1 MKLNEIETEL
11 VSKTELFR
19 GLPPSVL
26 TRILAVSDC
35 TAAEYE
41 KNEVVYDKTN
51 FYRSLGIVLEGRL
64 RVTKENA
71 DKRPI
76 VMSTL
81 QRGAIFGAA
90 ALFNSEPEYATK
102 ITAIE
107 RSRVLFLPQRLVK
120 RMIER
125 EPDIA
130 ENYIRY
136 LSERILFLNRK
147 IYFLTAGT
155 AEQRLA
161 GFLLDNLAVG
171 EFSEMPMTMHR
182 LADALN
188 MSRASLYRAFDELT
202 ASGAVSKQGKLV
214 CINNAALLKNLRKED
229 NKDERVCMFSA
240 GSLHAAV
247 RGRRLH
253 G

>member
-1 MKLNEIETEL
+1 MKLNGTETEL
-11 VSKTELFR
+11 VLKTELFR
-19 GLPPSVL
+19 GSPPGVL

-35 TAAEYE
+35 TAAAYE

-51 FYRSLGIVLEGRL
+51 FSRSLGIVLEGRL

-81 QRGAIFGAA
+81 QRGAMFGAA

-107 RSRVLFLPQRLVK
+107 HSRVLFLPQRLIK

-125 EPDIA
+125 EPEIA

-171 EFSEMPMTMHR
+171 EFSEMPMPMHR

-214 CINNAALLKNLRKED
+214 CINNADLLKNL
-229 NKDERVCMFSA
+229 
-240 GSLHAAV
+240 
-247 RGRRLH
+247 
-253 G
+253 

>member
-1 MKLNEIETEL
+1 MKLNETETEL
-11 VSKTELFR
+11 VLKTELFR
-19 GLPPSVL
+19 GSPPSVL

-41 KNEVVYDKTN
+41 KNEVVYDKTS
-51 FYRSLGIVLEGRL
+51 FSRSLGIVLEGRL

-81 QRGAIFGAA
+81 QKGAMFGAA
-90 ALFNSEPEYATK
+90 ALFNDAPEFATK

-107 RSRVLFLPQRLVK
+107 HSRVLFLPQRLIK

-125 EPDIA
+125 EPFIA

-161 GFLLDNLAVG
+161 GFLSDNLAEG
-171 EFSEMPMTMHR
+171 EYSEMPMPMHR

-202 ASGAVSKQGKLV
+202 VSGAVSKQGKLV
-214 CINNAALLKNLRKED
+214 CINNAELLKNL
-229 NKDERVCMFSA
+229 
-240 GSLHAAV
+240 
-247 RGRRLH
+247 
-253 G
+253 

>member
-19 GLPPSVL
+19 GSPPSVL

-51 FYRSLGIVLEGRL
+51 FSRSLGIVLEGRL

-76 VMSTL
+76 VMNTL
-81 QRGAIFGAA
+81 QRGAMFGAA

-107 RSRVLFLPQRLVK
+107 RSRVLFLPQRLIK

-214 CINNAALLKNLRKED
+214 CINNAELLKNL
-229 NKDERVCMFSA
+229 
-240 GSLHAAV
+240 
-247 RGRRLH
+247 
-253 G
+253 

>member
-214 CINNAALLKNLRKED
+214 CINNAELLKDL
-229 NKDERVCMFSA
+229 
-240 GSLHAAV
+240 
-247 RGRRLH
+247 
-253 G
+253 

>member
-1 MKLNEIETEL
+1 MKLNGTETEL
-11 VSKTELFR
+11 VLKTELFR
-19 GLPPSVL
+19 GSPPGVL

-51 FYRSLGIVLEGRL
+51 FSRSLGIVLEGRL

-81 QRGAIFGAA
+81 QRGAMFGAA

-107 RSRVLFLPQRLVK
+107 HSRVLFLPQRLIK

-125 EPDIA
+125 EPEIA

-214 CINNAALLKNLRKED
+214 CINNAELLKNL
-229 NKDERVCMFSA
+229 
-240 GSLHAAV
+240 
-247 RGRRLH
+247 
-253 G
+253 

>member
-1 MKLNEIETEL
+1 MKLNDAEIEL
-11 VSKTELFR
+11 VMKTELFR
-19 GLPPSVL
+19 GLPRSVL
-26 TRILAVSDC
+26 MRIIAVSDC
-35 TAAEYE
+35 TVEEYS
-41 KNEVVYDKTN
+41 KNDIVFSKTS
-51 FYRSLGIVLEGRL
+51 FTRSLGIVLGGKL

-81 QRGAIFGAA
+81 QSGSLFGAA
-90 ALFNSEPEYATK
+90 ALFNSQGEYVTQ

-107 RSRVLFLPQRLVK
+107 HSRILFLPQRLIK

-125 EPDIA
+125 EPEIA

-161 GFLLDNLAVG
+161 SFLLDNLSEG
-171 EFSEMPMTMHR
+171 EYSEMPMPMHR

-188 MSRASLYRAFDELT
+188 MSRASLYRAFDLLIE
-202 ASGAVSKQGKLV
+202 SGAVSKQGKLV
-214 CINNAALLKNLRKED
+214 CISNAEHLNQL
-229 NKDERVCMFSA
+229 
-240 GSLHAAV
+240 
-247 RGRRLH
+247 
-253 G
+253 

>member
-26 TRILAVSDC
+26 ARILAVSDC

-81 QRGAIFGAA
+81 QRGAMFGAA

-214 CINNAALLKNLRKED
+214 CINNAELLKNL
-229 NKDERVCMFSA
+229 
-240 GSLHAAV
+240 
-247 RGRRLH
+247 
-253 G
+253 

>member
-11 VSKTELFR
+11 VSKTEIFR
-19 GLPPSVL
+19 GSPPSVL

-214 CINNAALLKNLRKED
+214 CINNAELLKNL
-229 NKDERVCMFSA
+229 
-240 GSLHAAV
+240 
-247 RGRRLH
+247 
-253 G
+253 

>member
-19 GLPPSVL
+19 GSPPSVL

-51 FYRSLGIVLEGRL
+51 FSRSFGIVLEGRL

-81 QRGAIFGAA
+81 QRGAMFGAA

-107 RSRVLFLPQRLVK
+107 HSRVLFLPQRLIK

-171 EFSEMPMTMHR
+171 EFSEMPMPMHR

-214 CINNAALLKNLRKED
+214 CINNAELLKNL
-229 NKDERVCMFSA
+229 
-240 GSLHAAV
+240 
-247 RGRRLH
+247 
-253 G
+253 

>member
-1 MKLNEIETEL
+1 MRLNETEMEL
-11 VSKTELFR
+11 VLKTELFR
-19 GLPPSVL
+19 GSPPSVL

-35 TAAEYE
+35 TAADYE
-41 KNEVVYDKTN
+41 KNDVVYDKTN
-51 FYRSLGIVLEGRL
+51 FSRSLGIVLDGRL

-81 QRGAIFGAA
+81 QRGALFGAA

-107 RSRVLFLPQRLVK
+107 RSRVLFLPQRLIK

-161 GFLLDNLAVG
+161 GFLMDNLAVG
-171 EFSEMPMTMHR
+171 EYSEMPMPMHR

-202 ASGAVSKQGKLV
+202 ESGAVSKQGKLV
-214 CINNAALLKNLRKED
+214 CINNAELLKNL
-229 NKDERVCMFSA
+229 
-240 GSLHAAV
+240 L
-247 RGRRLH
+247 
-253 G
+253 

>member
-19 GLPPSVL
+19 GSPPSVL

-81 QRGAIFGAA
+81 QRGAMFGAA

-107 RSRVLFLPQRLVK
+107 HSRVLFLPQRLIK

-214 CINNAALLKNLRKED
+214 CINNAELLKNL
-229 NKDERVCMFSA
+229 
-240 GSLHAAV
+240 
-247 RGRRLH
+247 
-253 G
+253 

>member
-19 GLPPSVL
+19 GSPPSVL
-26 TRILAVSDC
+26 TRILALSDC

-81 QRGAIFGAA
+81 QRGAMFGAA

-188 MSRASLYRAFDELT
+188 MSRASLYRAFDELM

-214 CINNAALLKNLRKED
+214 CINNAELLKNL
-229 NKDERVCMFSA
+229 
-240 GSLHAAV
+240 
-247 RGRRLH
+247 
-253 G
+253 

>member
-1 MKLNEIETEL
+1 MKLNETEMEL
-11 VSKTELFR
+11 VLKTELFR
-19 GLPPSVL
+19 GSPPSVL

-35 TAAEYE
+35 TAADYE
-41 KNEVVYDKTN
+41 KNDVVYDKTN
-51 FYRSLGIVLEGRL
+51 FSRSLGIVLEGRL

-81 QRGAIFGAA
+81 QRGALFGAA

-107 RSRVLFLPQRLVK
+107 RSRVLFLPQRLIK

-161 GFLLDNLAVG
+161 GFLMDNLAVG
-171 EFSEMPMTMHR
+171 EYSEMPMPMHR

-202 ASGAVSKQGKLV
+202 ESGAVSKQGKLV
-214 CINNAALLKNLRKED
+214 CINNAELLKNL
-229 NKDERVCMFSA
+229 
-240 GSLHAAV
+240 L
-247 RGRRLH
+247 
-253 G
+253 

>member
-19 GLPPSVL
+19 GLPPSAL

-35 TAAEYE
+35 TAAEDE

-90 ALFNSEPEYATK
+90 ALFNSEPAYATK

-214 CINNAALLKNLRKED
+214 CINNAELLKNL
-229 NKDERVCMFSA
+229 
-240 GSLHAAV
+240 
-247 RGRRLH
+247 
-253 G
+253 

>member
-19 GLPPSVL
+19 GSPPSVL

-35 TAAEYE
+35 TATEYE

-214 CINNAALLKNLRKED
+214 CINNAELLKNL
-229 NKDERVCMFSA
+229 
-240 GSLHAAV
+240 
-247 RGRRLH
+247 
-253 G
+253 

>member
-1 MKLNEIETEL
+1 MKLNGTETEL
-11 VSKTELFR
+11 VLKTELFR
-19 GLPPSVL
+19 GSPPGVL

-35 TAAEYE
+35 TAAAYE
-41 KNEVVYDKTN
+41 KNDVVYDKTN
-51 FYRSLGIVLEGRL
+51 FSRSLGIVLEGRL

-71 DKRPI
+71 DNRSI

-81 QRGAIFGAA
+81 QRGAMFGAA

-107 RSRVLFLPQRLVK
+107 HSRVLFLPQRLIK

-125 EPDIA
+125 EPEIA

-214 CINNAALLKNLRKED
+214 CINNVELLKNL
-229 NKDERVCMFSA
+229 
-240 GSLHAAV
+240 
-247 RGRRLH
+247 
-253 G
+253 

>member
-1 MKLNEIETEL
+1 MRLNETEMEL
-11 VSKTELFR
+11 VLKTELFR
-19 GLPPSVL
+19 GSPPSVL

-35 TAAEYE
+35 TAADYE
-41 KNEVVYDKTN
+41 KNDVVYDKTN
-51 FYRSLGIVLEGRL
+51 FSRSLGIVLDGRL

-81 QRGAIFGAA
+81 QRGALFGAA

-102 ITAIE
+102 VTAIE
-107 RSRVLFLPQRLVK
+107 RSRVLFLPQRLIK

-171 EFSEMPMTMHR
+171 EYSEMPMPMHK

-188 MSRASLYRAFDELT
+188 MSRASLYRAFAELT
-202 ASGAVSKQGKLV
+202 ESGAVSKQGKLV
-214 CINNAALLKNLRKED
+214 CINNAELLKNL
-229 NKDERVCMFSA
+229 
-240 GSLHAAV
+240 L
-247 RGRRLH
+247 
-253 G
+253 

>member
-1 MKLNEIETEL
+1 MKLNETETEL
-11 VSKTELFR
+11 VLKTELFR
-19 GLPPSVL
+19 GSPPSVL

-35 TAAEYE
+35 TAAAYE

-51 FYRSLGIVLEGRL
+51 FSRSLGIVLEGRL

-71 DKRPI
+71 DKRSI

-81 QRGAIFGAA
+81 QRGAMFGAA

-107 RSRVLFLPQRLVK
+107 HSRVLFLPQRLIK

-125 EPDIA
+125 EPEIA

-214 CINNAALLKNLRKED
+214 CINNAELLKNL
-229 NKDERVCMFSA
+229 
-240 GSLHAAV
+240 
-247 RGRRLH
+247 
-253 G
+253 

>member
-1 MKLNEIETEL
+1 MKLNDAEIEL
-11 VSKTELFR
+11 VMKTELFR
-19 GLPPSVL
+19 GSPRSVL
-26 TRILAVSDC
+26 MRILAVSDC
-35 TAAEYE
+35 TVGEYS
-41 KNEVVYDKTN
+41 KNDIVFSKTS
-51 FYRSLGIVLEGRL
+51 FTRSLGIVLGGKL
-64 RVTKENA
+64 RVIKENA

-81 QRGAIFGAA
+81 QSGSLFGAA
-90 ALFNSEPEYATK
+90 ALFNSQGEYVTQ

-107 RSRVLFLPQRLVK
+107 HSRILFLPQRLIK

-125 EPDIA
+125 EPEIA

-161 GFLLDNLAVG
+161 SFLLDNLSEG
-171 EFSEMPMTMHR
+171 EYTEMPMPMHR

-188 MSRASLYRAFDELT
+188 MSRASLYRAFDLLIE
-202 ASGAVSKQGKLV
+202 SGAVSKQGKLV
-214 CINNAALLKNLRKED
+214 CISNAELLNQ
-229 NKDERVCMFSA
+229 V
-240 GSLHAAV
+240 
-247 RGRRLH
+247 
-253 G
+253 

>member
-26 TRILAVSDC
+26 ARILAVSDC
-35 TAAEYE
+35 TAAEHE

-81 QRGAIFGAA
+81 QRGAMFGAA

-214 CINNAALLKNLRKED
+214 CINNAELLKNL
-229 NKDERVCMFSA
+229 
-240 GSLHAAV
+240 
-247 RGRRLH
+247 
-253 G
+253 

>member
-19 GLPPSVL
+19 GSPPSVL

-81 QRGAIFGAA
+81 QRGAMFGAA

-107 RSRVLFLPQRLVK
+107 RSRVLFLPQRLIK

-214 CINNAALLKNLRKED
+214 CINNADLLKNL
-229 NKDERVCMFSA
+229 
-240 GSLHAAV
+240 
-247 RGRRLH
+247 
-253 G
+253 

>member
-1 MKLNEIETEL
+1 MKLNETETEL
-11 VSKTELFR
+11 VLKTELFR
-19 GLPPSVL
+19 GSPPSVL

-35 TAAEYE
+35 TAAVYE
-41 KNEVVYDKTN
+41 KNDVVYDKTS
-51 FYRSLGIVLEGRL
+51 FSRSLGIVLEGRL

-81 QRGAIFGAA
+81 QKGAMFGAA
-90 ALFNSEPEYATK
+90 ALFNEEPEFATK

-107 RSRVLFLPQRLVK
+107 HSRVLFLPQRLVK

-130 ENYIRY
+130 ENYVRY

-171 EFSEMPMTMHR
+171 EYSEMPMPMHR

-188 MSRASLYRAFDELT
+188 MSRASLYRAFDEL
-202 ASGAVSKQGKLV
+202 AESGAVSKQGKLV
-214 CINNAALLKNLRKED
+214 CINNAELLKNL
-229 NKDERVCMFSA
+229 
-240 GSLHAAV
+240 
-247 RGRRLH
+247 
-253 G
+253 

>member
-1 MKLNEIETEL
+1 MRLNETEMEL
-11 VSKTELFR
+11 VLKTELFR
-19 GLPPSVL
+19 GSPPSVL

-35 TAAEYE
+35 TAADYE
-41 KNEVVYDKTN
+41 KNDVVYDKTN
-51 FYRSLGIVLEGRL
+51 FSRSLGIVLEGRL

-71 DKRPI
+71 DMRPI

-81 QRGAIFGAA
+81 QRGALFGAA

-107 RSRVLFLPQRLVK
+107 RSRVLFLPQRLIK

-171 EFSEMPMTMHR
+171 EYSEMPMPMHR

-202 ASGAVSKQGKLV
+202 ESGAVSKQGKLV
-214 CINNAALLKNLRKED
+214 CINNAELLKNL
-229 NKDERVCMFSA
+229 
-240 GSLHAAV
+240 L
-247 RGRRLH
+247 
-253 G
+253 

>member
-19 GLPPSVL
+19 GSPPSVL

-35 TAAEYE
+35 TATEYE

-102 ITAIE
+102 ITAID

-214 CINNAALLKNLRKED
+214 CINNAELLKNL
-229 NKDERVCMFSA
+229 
-240 GSLHAAV
+240 
-247 RGRRLH
+247 
-253 G
+253 

>member
-1 MKLNEIETEL
+1 MKLNETEMEL
-11 VSKTELFR
+11 VLKTELFR
-19 GLPPSVL
+19 GSPPSVL

-35 TAAEYE
+35 TAADYE
-41 KNEVVYDKTN
+41 KNGVVYDKTN
-51 FYRSLGIVLEGRL
+51 FSRSLGIVLEGRL

-81 QRGAIFGAA
+81 QRGALFGAA

-107 RSRVLFLPQRLVK
+107 RSRVLFLPQRLIK

-171 EFSEMPMTMHR
+171 EYSEMPMPMHR

-202 ASGAVSKQGKLV
+202 ESGAVSKQGKLV
-214 CINNAALLKNLRKED
+214 CINNAELLKNL
-229 NKDERVCMFSA
+229 
-240 GSLHAAV
+240 L
-247 RGRRLH
+247 
-253 G
+253 

>member
-19 GLPPSVL
+19 GSPPSVL

-51 FYRSLGIVLEGRL
+51 FSRSLGIVLEGRL

-81 QRGAIFGAA
+81 QRGAMFGAA

-107 RSRVLFLPQRLVK
+107 RSRVLFLPQRLIK

-214 CINNAALLKNLRKED
+214 CINNAELLKNL
-229 NKDERVCMFSA
+229 
-240 GSLHAAV
+240 
-247 RGRRLH
+247 
-253 G
+253 

>member
-26 TRILAVSDC
+26 ARILAVSDC

-214 CINNAALLKNLRKED
+214 CINNAELLKNL
-229 NKDERVCMFSA
+229 
-240 GSLHAAV
+240 
-247 RGRRLH
+247 
-253 G
+253 

>member
-1 MKLNEIETEL
+1 MKLNDAEIEL
-11 VSKTELFR
+11 VMKTELFR
-19 GLPPSVL
+19 GSPRSVL
-26 TRILAVSDC
+26 MRILAVSDC
-35 TAAEYE
+35 TVGEYS
-41 KNEVVYDKTN
+41 KNDIVFSKTS
-51 FYRSLGIVLEGRL
+51 FTRSLGIVLGGKL
-64 RVTKENA
+64 RVIKENA

-81 QRGAIFGAA
+81 QSGSMFGAA
-90 ALFNSEPEYATK
+90 ALFNSQGEYVTQ

-107 RSRVLFLPQRLVK
+107 HSRILFLPQRLIK

-125 EPDIA
+125 EPEIA

-161 GFLLDNLAVG
+161 SFLLDNLSEG
-171 EFSEMPMTMHR
+171 EYSEMPMPMHR

-188 MSRASLYRAFDELT
+188 MSRASLYRAFDLLIE
-202 ASGAVSKQGKLV
+202 SGAVSKQGKLV
-214 CINNAALLKNLRKED
+214 CISNAELLNQL
-229 NKDERVCMFSA
+229 
-240 GSLHAAV
+240 
-247 RGRRLH
+247 
-253 G
+253 

>member
-1 MKLNEIETEL
+1 MKLNGTETEL
-11 VSKTELFR
+11 VLKTELFR
-19 GLPPSVL
+19 GSPPGVL

-35 TAAEYE
+35 TAAAYE

-51 FYRSLGIVLEGRL
+51 FSRSLGIVLEGRL

-81 QRGAIFGAA
+81 QRGAMFGAA

-107 RSRVLFLPQRLVK
+107 HSRVLFLPQRLIK

-125 EPDIA
+125 EPEIA

-171 EFSEMPMTMHR
+171 EFSEMPMPMHR

-202 ASGAVSKQGKLV
+202 ASGAVSKHGKLV
-214 CINNAALLKNLRKED
+214 CINNAELLKNL
-229 NKDERVCMFSA
+229 
-240 GSLHAAV
+240 
-247 RGRRLH
+247 
-253 G
+253 

>member
-81 QRGAIFGAA
+81 QRGAMFGAA
-90 ALFNSEPEYATK
+90 ALFNSEPEYATR

-107 RSRVLFLPQRLVK
+107 RSRVLFLPQRLIK

-214 CINNAALLKNLRKED
+214 CINNAELLKNL
-229 NKDERVCMFSA
+229 
-240 GSLHAAV
+240 
-247 RGRRLH
+247 
-253 G
+253 

>member
-1 MKLNEIETEL
+1 MKLNETEMEL
-11 VSKTELFR
+11 VLKTELFR
-19 GLPPSVL
+19 GSPPSVL

-35 TAAEYE
+35 TAADYE
-41 KNEVVYDKTN
+41 KNDAVYDKTN
-51 FYRSLGIVLEGRL
+51 FSRSLGIVLEGRL

-81 QRGAIFGAA
+81 QRGALFGAA

-107 RSRVLFLPQRLVK
+107 RSRVLFLPQRLIK

-171 EFSEMPMTMHR
+171 EYSEMPMPMHR

-202 ASGAVSKQGKLV
+202 ESGAVSKQGKLV
-214 CINNAALLKNLRKED
+214 CINNAELLKNL
-229 NKDERVCMFSA
+229 
-240 GSLHAAV
+240 L
-247 RGRRLH
+247 
-253 G
+253 

>member
-81 QRGAIFGAA
+81 QRGAMFGAA

-214 CINNAALLKNLRKED
+214 CIKNAELLKNL
-229 NKDERVCMFSA
+229 
-240 GSLHAAV
+240 
-247 RGRRLH
+247 
-253 G
+253 

>member
-1 MKLNEIETEL
+1 MKLNETEMEL
-11 VSKTELFR
+11 VLKTELFR
-19 GLPPSVL
+19 GSPPSVL

-35 TAAEYE
+35 TAADYE
-41 KNEVVYDKTN
+41 KNDVVYDKTN
-51 FYRSLGIVLEGRL
+51 FSRSLGIVLDGRL

-81 QRGAIFGAA
+81 QRGALFGAA

-107 RSRVLFLPQRLVK
+107 HSRVLFLPQRLIK

-171 EFSEMPMTMHR
+171 EYSEMPMPMHR

-202 ASGAVSKQGKLV
+202 ESGAVSKQGKLV
-214 CINNAALLKNLRKED
+214 CINNAELLKNL
-229 NKDERVCMFSA
+229 
-240 GSLHAAV
+240 L
-247 RGRRLH
+247 
-253 G
+253 

>member
-51 FYRSLGIVLEGRL
+51 FYRSLGIVLEGKL

-81 QRGAIFGAA
+81 QRGAMFGAA

-214 CINNAALLKNLRKED
+214 CINNAELLKNL
-229 NKDERVCMFSA
+229 
-240 GSLHAAV
+240 
-247 RGRRLH
+247 
-253 G
+253 

>member
-81 QRGAIFGAA
+81 QRGAMFGAA

-102 ITAIE
+102 VTAIE

-214 CINNAALLKNLRKED
+214 CINNAELLKDL
-229 NKDERVCMFSA
+229 
-240 GSLHAAV
+240 
-247 RGRRLH
+247 
-253 G
+253 

>member
-1 MKLNEIETEL
+1 MKLNETETEL
-11 VSKTELFR
+11 VLKTELFR
-19 GLPPSVL
+19 GSPPSVL

-35 TAAEYE
+35 TAADYE
-41 KNEVVYDKTN
+41 KNDVVYDKTN
-51 FYRSLGIVLEGRL
+51 FSRSLGIVLEGRL

-71 DKRPI
+71 DMRPI

-81 QRGAIFGAA
+81 QRGALFGAA

-107 RSRVLFLPQRLVK
+107 RSRVLFLPQRLIK

-171 EFSEMPMTMHR
+171 EYSEMPMPMHR

-202 ASGAVSKQGKLV
+202 ESGAVSKQGKLV
-214 CINNAALLKNLRKED
+214 CINNAELLKNL
-229 NKDERVCMFSA
+229 
-240 GSLHAAV
+240 L
-247 RGRRLH
+247 
-253 G
+253 

>member
-1 MKLNEIETEL
+1 MKLNDAEIEL
-11 VSKTELFR
+11 VMKTELFR
-19 GLPPSVL
+19 GLPRSVL
-26 TRILAVSDC
+26 MRIIAVSDC
-35 TAAEYE
+35 TVEEYS
-41 KNEVVYDKTN
+41 KNDIVFSKTS
-51 FYRSLGIVLEGRL
+51 FTRSLGIVLGGKL

-81 QRGAIFGAA
+81 QSGSLFGAA
-90 ALFNSEPEYATK
+90 ALFNSQGEYVTQ

-107 RSRVLFLPQRLVK
+107 HSRILFLPQRLIK

-125 EPDIA
+125 EPEIA

-161 GFLLDNLAVG
+161 SFLLDNLSEG
-171 EFSEMPMTMHR
+171 EYSEMPMPMHR

-188 MSRASLYRAFDELT
+188 MSRASLYRAFDLLIE
-202 ASGAVSKQGKLV
+202 SGAVSKQGKLV
-214 CINNAALLKNLRKED
+214 CISNAEILNQ
-229 NKDERVCMFSA
+229 V
-240 GSLHAAV
+240 
-247 RGRRLH
+247 
-253 G
+253 